1 MNDKVDSLV
10 KALGLRPHPE
20 GGYFSETYRS
30 PQVVSTARG
39 ERQLM
44 TAIYFLLTSENPSK
58 FHRIQSDELWFFH
71 EGSPLT
77 VHVLDEE
84 GYHPYPLGPAELPGH
99 QPFLLVKAGQ
109 IFGSTVEEQN
119 AYSLV
124 SCVVA
129 PGFDFR
135 DFDLFQKEALMAKWP
150 EHKDIIERLT

>member
-1 MNDKVDSLV
+1 MNEKIDLLV
-10 KALGLRPHPE
+10 QDLGLRPHPE

-30 PQVVSTARG
+30 SQTVSTLRG

-44 TAIYFLLTSENPSK
+44 TSIFFLLTSENPSK

-71 EGSPLT
+71 EGSPMT
-77 VHVLDEE
+77 VHVLDED
-84 GYHPYPLGPAELPGH
+84 GYHPHPLGPAGLTGH

-109 IFGSTVEEQN
+109 IFGSTVEEKN

-135 DFDLFQKEALMAKWP
+135 DFELFSKEELLAKWQ
-150 EHKDIIERLT
+150 EHKEIIERLT